1 MGSYLKY
8 VKKSYR
14 SIAKKEIKK
23 KKKQLVLSPSL
34 YCSPSDRPITQ
45 ETSCLGEGTWTLF
58 RQPAD
63 REEGE
68 LVFQG
73 TMLLKLEFRLLCIKK
88 KKKKRNRCGLLLQI
102 SWCCNLLLLHLSRQV
117 RSQCSFKPPMI
128 QLLFSVLKTFISI

>member
-34 YCSPSDRPITQ
+34 YCSPSDRPINQ
-45 ETSCLGEGTWTLF
+45 ETSCLGEGTRTLF

-73 TMLLKLEFRLLCIKK
+73 TMLLKLEFWLLFIKK
-88 KKKKRNRCGLLLQI
+88 KKKKRGRGVVCCCKFLGAVIFCSCICPGRSGHNGPLSLQ
-102 SWCCNLLLLHLSRQV
+102 
-117 RSQCSFKPPMI
+117 
-128 QLLFSVLKTFISI
+128 